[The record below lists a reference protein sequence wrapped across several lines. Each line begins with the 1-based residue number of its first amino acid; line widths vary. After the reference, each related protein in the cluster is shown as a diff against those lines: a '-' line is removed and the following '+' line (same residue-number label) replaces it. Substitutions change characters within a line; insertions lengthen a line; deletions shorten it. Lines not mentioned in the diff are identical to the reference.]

1 MKKITCFVLAL
12 MLCVAGTAFA
22 AESVPSKTTTDLTKI
37 EITVENAPE
46 NAPDVFI
53 LPVNATTMTEE
64 QMTEEYKETM
74 EISQA
79 EVKKLMEVV
88 NAEGG
93 KVEDYFSIVVD
104 SEGNPVDLKAFLAA
118 AIAAEG
124 EEPVIDENMALDVFE
139 FGPIVAGNYVEEY
152 GNVTAN
158 MLFSTPYEKDQKVA
172 VLIGIAKVNDE
183 KKSQLA
189 EGEELNSDCI
199 DDIEWVAFEG
209 VGQDAVEDQEETYGC
224 VKVELTPEIVLAI
237 QQAAEDA
244 GTTALMAVVSQA
256 AETEAAE

>member
-1 MKKITCFVLAL
+1 MGAGVSVGAGGVGTGVSSGTA
-12 MLCVAGTAFA
+12 VAVGTGVSAGTAVA
-22 AESVPSKTTTDLTKI
+22 VGAVVGLT
-37 EITVENAPE
+37 VASGV
-46 NAPDVFI
+46 AVGAVGD
-53 LPVNATTMTEE
+53 
-64 QMTEEYKETM
+64 
-74 EISQA
+74 
-79 EVKKLMEVV
+79 
-88 NAEGG
+88 
-93 KVEDYFSIVVD
+93 
-104 SEGNPVDLKAFLAA
+104 GNPVDLKAFLAA
-118 AIAAEG
+118 ATAAEG

-152 GNVTAN
+152 GKITAN

-224 VKVELTPEIVLAI
+224 IKVELTPEIVLAI
-237 QQAAEDA
+237 QQAAEEA

>member
-1 MKKITCFVLAL
+1 
-12 MLCVAGTAFA
+12 
-22 AESVPSKTTTDLTKI
+22 
-37 EITVENAPE
+37 
-46 NAPDVFI
+46 
-53 LPVNATTMTEE
+53 
-64 QMTEEYKETM
+64 
-74 EISQA
+74 
-79 EVKKLMEVV
+79 
-88 NAEGG
+88 
-93 KVEDYFSIVVD
+93 
-104 SEGNPVDLKAFLAA
+104 
-118 AIAAEG
+118 
-124 EEPVIDENMALDVFE
+124 
-139 FGPIVAGNYVEEY
+139 
-152 GNVTAN
+152 
-158 MLFSTPYEKDQKVA
+158 MLFSTPYEKDHKVA

-224 VKVELTPEIVLAI
+224 IKVELTPEIVLAI

>member
-1 MKKITCFVLAL
+1 M
-12 MLCVAGTAFA
+12 
-22 AESVPSKTTTDLTKI
+22 
-37 EITVENAPE
+37 NAI
-46 NAPDVFI
+46 A
-53 LPVNATTMTEE
+53 MTEE

-79 EVKKLMEVV
+79 EVKKLMEIV

-93 KVEDYFSIVVD
+93 KVEDYFSPVVD
-104 SEGNPVDLKAFLAA
+104 SEGNPVDLKAFFAA

-139 FGPIVAGNYVEEY
+139 FGPIVAGNYAEEY

-199 DDIEWVAFEG
+199 DEIEWVAFEG

-224 VKVELTPEIVLAI
+224 IKVELTPEIVLAI
-237 QQAAEDA
+237 QQAAEEA

>member
-1 MKKITCFVLAL
+1 M
-12 MLCVAGTAFA
+12 
-22 AESVPSKTTTDLTKI
+22 
-37 EITVENAPE
+37 
-46 NAPDVFI
+46 
-53 LPVNATTMTEE
+53 
-64 QMTEEYKETM
+64 
-74 EISQA
+74 
-79 EVKKLMEVV
+79 
-88 NAEGG
+88 
-93 KVEDYFSIVVD
+93 
-104 SEGNPVDLKAFLAA
+104 
-118 AIAAEG
+118 
-124 EEPVIDENMALDVFE
+124 IDENMALDVFE

-152 GNVTAN
+152 GKVTAN
-158 MLFSTPYEKDQKVA
+158 MLFSTPYEKDQKVV

-224 VKVELTPEIVLAI
+224 IKVELTPEIVLAI